1 MGSPGFVRKR
11 SHAQGN
17 DTRLPGADHR
27 SANEQARPP
36 RRRAAPA
43 GAARGTCGPIL
54 ARLTPQALWAPIGV
68 SFTPDLATIERICSS
83 SRPAR
88 DKETFVA

>member
-1 MGSPGFVRKR
+1 MPKATTPGFPAPITDPRTNKPGVP
-11 SHAQGN
+11 
-17 DTRLPGADHR
+17 DDVPRL
-27 SANEQARPP
+27 S
-36 RRRAAPA
+36 

-88 DKETFVA
+88 DEETFVA